1 MQEIGWRW
9 RLKKSFIHRLAVK
22 INADIDHAADLT
34 IADVSKISLFFV
46 ASIAAVIAF
55 SGPLITFL
63 AMKNI
68 LEIKNPK
75 RATLIPALRKMIIDL
90 RKRLRNPKVI
100 TETLEVEVEKEVI
113 KEIPIEKPI
122 YQKVEVPAPYE
133 VVKYVGV
140 PVPKDLSVE
149 LPEINEN
156 SLNGKKVIQGGNA
169 A

>member
-1 MQEIGWRW
+1 MIVNKKKFEWFGEIPEEWNDYETIIGDKLDVRG
-9 RLKKSFIHRLAVK
+9 LKWSKVMKYGKLA
-22 INADIDHAADLT
+22 I
-34 IADVSKISLFFV
+34 
-46 ASIAAVIAF
+46 
-55 SGPLITFL
+55 
-63 AMKNI
+63 
-68 LEIKNPK
+68 
-75 RATLIPALRKMIIDL
+75 
-90 RKRLRNPKVI
+90 LRNPKVI

-140 PVPKDLSVE
+140 PVPKDLSE

-169 A
+169 AWVE